1 MRIHH
6 CLNVRN
12 KNKLASDFAREK
24 MVEGSSD
31 DGLISCVITGA
42 QAMRAPAKM
51 KALDFQTTLHL
62 KVGHL

>member
-1 MRIHH
+1 
-6 CLNVRN
+6 
-12 KNKLASDFAREK
+12 

-42 QAMRAPAKM
+42 QAMRASAKM